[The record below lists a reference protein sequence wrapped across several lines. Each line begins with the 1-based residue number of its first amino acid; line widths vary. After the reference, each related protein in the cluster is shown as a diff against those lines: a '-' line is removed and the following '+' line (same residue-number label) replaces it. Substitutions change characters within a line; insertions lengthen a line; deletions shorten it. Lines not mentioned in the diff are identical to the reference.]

1 MNILIVGGGR
11 VGETLA
17 AGLARDHDITM
28 VEASPARARELS
40 ESLDVHIVEGNGAT
54 AAVLR
59 RAGIERARIVVA
71 TTESDE
77 VNFVV
82 GQLAAGVFRAPRI
95 VVRLRDPDHL
105 EGFTALSREHPA
117 ELVTVNP
124 EGAAVEHVLSL
135 LEVPGALEVG
145 SFMEGGLRVAGF
157 RIDARSDFVGLTL
170 DHVQLLFAGTAT
182 LVAAIHRGEEW
193 IIPHGGE
200 EIRAGDL
207 VYFAIPPESL
217 EGVLA
222 LVGALPERRRHI
234 MVAGASRIGLELA
247 RRLEAGQRVT
257 LIEPD
262 PELARHASEVLGDAL
277 VVQGRVTN
285 QSLLEEE
292 EIGRVA
298 TFVAATADHE
308 TNLVAGLLAKRL
320 GAGRSFALVDNPA
333 LATHETFRGMGID
346 AVISPRLLAVG
357 LIQRSIR
364 GGRLRSVAA
373 LLEEKVEVLEADV
386 ARGGPLT
393 QGPIAELG
401 LPRGVLVA
409 AVRRDG
415 RLLVPTGKDR
425 IEAGDRVLLI
435 ATTECAPKLASFL
448 GQ

>member
-17 AGLARDHDITM
+17 AGLSREHDITL
-28 VEASPARARELS
+28 VEASSSRARELS

-54 AAVLR
+54 APVLR
-59 RAGIERARIVVA
+59 RAGVEGARIVVA

-77 VNFVV
+77 CNFVV
-82 GQLAAGVFRAPRI
+82 GQLAAGVFHTPRI

-105 EGFTALSREHPA
+105 EGFTALSREHPGI
-117 ELVTVNP
+117 VTVNP
-124 EGAAVEHVLSL
+124 EGAAVDHILSL

-145 SFMEGGLRVAGF
+145 SFMDGALRVAGF
-157 RIDARSDFVGLTL
+157 RIDARSDFVGLGL
-170 DHVQLLFAGTAT
+170 AHVQLLFAGTAT

-217 EGVLA
+217 EGVVS
-222 LVGALPERRRHI
+222 LVGALHERRRHI
-234 MVAGASRIGLELA
+234 MVAGATRIGLELA
-247 RRLEAGQRVT
+247 RRVEGRQRVT

-262 PELARHASEVLGDAL
+262 PELARNASEALAEAL

-285 QSLLEEE
+285 QALLEEE
-292 EIGRVA
+292 EIARVA
-298 TFVAATADHE
+298 TFVAATPDHE
-308 TNLVAGLLAKRL
+308 TNLVACLLAKRL
-320 GAGRSFALVDNPA
+320 GVGRSFALVDNPA

-386 ARGGPLT
+386 AKGGPLT
-393 QGPIAELG
+393 EGPIAGLG

-415 RLLVPTGKDR
+415 CLLVPTGKDR

>member
-1 MNILIVGGGR
+1 M
-11 VGETLA
+11 GETLA
-17 AGLARDHDITM
+17 AGLAREHDITL
-28 VEASPARARELS
+28 VEASPSRARELS

-54 AAVLR
+54 APVLR
-59 RAGIERARIVVA
+59 RAGIEGARIVVA

-77 VNFVV
+77 CNFVV
-82 GQLAAGVFRAPRI
+82 GQLAAGVFHTPRI

-105 EGFTALSREHPA
+105 EGFTALSREHPDI
-117 ELVTVNP
+117 VTVNP
-124 EGAAVEHVLSL
+124 EGAAVDHILSL

-145 SFMEGGLRVAGF
+145 SFMDGALRVAGF
-157 RIDARSDFVGLTL
+157 RIEARSDFVGLTL
-170 DHVQLLFAGTAT
+170 AHVQLLFAGTAT

-217 EGVLA
+217 EGVVA
-222 LVGALPERRRHI
+222 LVGALHERRRHI
-234 MVAGASRIGLELA
+234 MVAGATRIGLELA
-247 RRLEAGQRVT
+247 RRLEGRQRVT

-262 PELARHASEVLGDAL
+262 PELSRSASEALGEAL
-277 VVQGRVTN
+277 VVQGRVTH

-292 EIGRVA
+292 EIARVA
-298 TFVAATADHE
+298 TFVAATPDHE
-308 TNLVAGLLAKRL
+308 ANLVACLLAKRL
-320 GAGRSFALVDNPA
+320 GVGRAFALVDNPA

-386 ARGGPLT
+386 AKGGPLT
-393 QGPIAELG
+393 EGPIAGLG

>member
-17 AGLARDHDITM
+17 AGLAREHDITM
-28 VEASPARARELS
+28 VEASPNRARELS

-54 AAVLR
+54 APVLR
-59 RAGIERARIVVA
+59 RAGIEGARIVVA

-77 VNFVV
+77 CNFVV
-82 GQLAAGVFRAPRI
+82 GQLAAGVFHTPRI

-105 EGFTALSREHPA
+105 EGFTALSREHPDI
-117 ELVTVNP
+117 VTVNP
-124 EGAAVEHVLSL
+124 EGAAVDHILSL

-145 SFMEGGLRVAGF
+145 SFMDGALRVAGF
-157 RIDARSDFVGLTL
+157 RIDARSDFVGLGL
-170 DHVQLLFAGTAT
+170 AHVQLLFAGTAT

-217 EGVLA
+217 EGVVA
-222 LVGALPERRRHI
+222 LVGALHERRRHI
-234 MVAGASRIGLELA
+234 MVAGATRIGLELA
-247 RRLEAGQRVT
+247 RRLEGRQRVT

-262 PELARHASEVLGDAL
+262 PELARSASEALGEAL

-285 QSLLEEE
+285 QELLEEE
-292 EIGRVA
+292 EIARVA
-298 TFVAATADHE
+298 TFVSATPDHE
-308 TNLVAGLLAKRL
+308 TNLVACLLAKRL
-320 GAGRSFALVDNPA
+320 GVGRSFALVDNPA

-386 ARGGPLT
+386 AKGGPLT
-393 QGPIAELG
+393 EGPIAGLG